1 MNLLS
6 PFLIA
11 TSSSI
16 SSSRGFCIPTIDGR
30 HARFL
35 RGLLPLLALG
45 PGALALVLE
54 LVAAGAELGD
64 GLLGEQLLQRPLL
77 DVLRFVFFE
86 LRDEL
91 HRAREDAA
99 FVLLAA
105 GDDFGEFVDA
115 FVDRFAAA
123 ALDCERFGG

>member
-1 MNLLS
+1 MPNLLS
-6 PFLIA
+6 PLLIA
-11 TSSSI
+11 TSTSSI
-16 SSSRGFCIPTIDGR
+16 SSGIRLRIPTINGR

-54 LVAAGAELGD
+54 LVAAGAQLGD

-91 HRAREDAA
+91 HGAREDAA

-105 GDDFGEFVDA
+105 GYDFGQLVDA

-123 ALDCERFGG
+123 ALDC